1 MHGRGRETFAN
12 GECFIVYY
20 KNGYKLEALASKT
33 MSYLSVSRDNEQ
45 PSSLNSSSI
54 TTQGSVATKS
64 DLTSSFANGGNNNS
78 AGSLISGYI
87 TNSKKRNNNGG
98 DANIVSNKNLSK
110 SVLGGNSSVDD
121 DLYQNSGKDKDKKGG
136 NKGF

>member
-1 MHGRGRETFAN
+1 M
-12 GECFIVYY
+12 YY